1 VFGPAPCASVTE
13 NRAVPAG
20 TARFFFVPR
29 PPPVETS
36 VGFEIMTPGEKN
48 IVKCL
53 VAVAWADG
61 KVAAPESGVIEGL
74 LCGFDASPDEERE
87 LLEYAKFKRTLSA
100 DAPFKDLSREEREL
114 LLANA
119 ALLTHADGE
128 QSASETELLD
138 KLVSLLGFDEES
150 AGQILESVQ
159 DGALNLGSRALEPD
173 ESA

>member
-1 VFGPAPCASVTE
+1 
-13 NRAVPAG
+13 
-20 TARFFFVPR
+20 
-29 PPPVETS
+29 
-36 VGFEIMTPGEKN
+36 MTPGEKN

-74 LCGFDASPDEERE
+74 LCGFDASEDEERE
-87 LLEYAKFKRTLSA
+87 ILDYAKHKRTLSV
-100 DAPFKDLSREEREL
+100 DAPLQELTQEEREL

-128 QSASETELLD
+128 QSSSEKELLN
-138 KLVSLLGFDEES
+138 KLVSLLDFDEDEAS
-150 AGQILESVQ
+150 QIMDSVQ
-159 DGALNLGSRALEPD
+159 DGALNLGSRVLEPD

>member
-1 VFGPAPCASVTE
+1 
-13 NRAVPAG
+13 
-20 TARFFFVPR
+20 
-29 PPPVETS
+29 
-36 VGFEIMTPGEKN
+36 MTPGEKN

-74 LCGFDASPDEERE
+74 LCGFDASEDEERE
-87 LLEYAKFKRTLSA
+87 ILDYAKQKRTLSA
-100 DAPFKDLSREEREL
+100 DAPLKALSQEEREL

-128 QSASETELLD
+128 QSDPEKELLS
-138 KLVSLLGFDEES
+138 KLVTMLEFDEES
-150 AGQILESVQ
+150 AGEILDSVQ
-159 DGALNLGSRALEPD
+159 DGALSLGSRVLEPD

>member
-1 VFGPAPCASVTE
+1 
-13 NRAVPAG
+13 
-20 TARFFFVPR
+20 
-29 PPPVETS
+29 
-36 VGFEIMTPGEKN
+36 MTPGEKN

-74 LCGFDASPDEERE
+74 LCGFDASPEEERE
-87 LLEYAKFKRTLSA
+87 LLEYAKYKRTLSA
-100 DAPFKDLSREEREL
+100 DAPLKELTREEREL

-128 QSASETELLD
+128 QSETEAQLLN
-138 KLVSLLGFDEES
+138 KLVSLLEFDPKA

-159 DGALNLGSRALEPD
+159 DGALNLGSRALEAD
-173 ESA
+173 ETA

>member
-1 VFGPAPCASVTE
+1 
-13 NRAVPAG
+13 
-20 TARFFFVPR
+20 
-29 PPPVETS
+29 
-36 VGFEIMTPGEKN
+36 MTPGEKN

-74 LCGFDASPDEERE
+74 LCGFDASEDEEKE
-87 LLEYAKFKRTLSA
+87 LLDYAKHKRTLSA
-100 DAPFKDLSREEREL
+100 DAPLKDLTDEEREL

-128 QSASETELLD
+128 QSDSEKQLLD
-138 KLVSLLGFDEES
+138 KLVSLLGFDEDA

-159 DGALNLGSRALEPD
+159 DGALSLGSRALDPD

>member
-1 VFGPAPCASVTE
+1 
-13 NRAVPAG
+13 
-20 TARFFFVPR
+20 
-29 PPPVETS
+29 
-36 VGFEIMTPGEKN
+36 MTPGEKN

-74 LCGFDASPDEERE
+74 LCGFDASEDEERE
-87 LLEYAKFKRTLSA
+87 ILDYAKHRRTLSV
-100 DAPFKDLSREEREL
+100 DAPLKELSQEEREL

-128 QSASETELLD
+128 QSDSEKELLS
-138 KLVSLLGFDEES
+138 KLVTMLEFDEES
-150 AGQILESVQ
+150 AGEILDSVQ
-159 DGALNLGSRALEPD
+159 DGALSLGSRVLEPD

>member
-1 VFGPAPCASVTE
+1 
-13 NRAVPAG
+13 
-20 TARFFFVPR
+20 
-29 PPPVETS
+29 
-36 VGFEIMTPGEKN
+36 MTPGEKN

-74 LCGFDASPDEERE
+74 LCGFDASEDEERE
-87 LLEYAKFKRTLSA
+87 ILDYAKHKRTLND
-100 DAPFKDLSREEREL
+100 DAPLKELSQEEREL

-128 QSASETELLD
+128 QSESETELLN

-150 AGQILESVQ
+150 AGEILESVQ
-159 DGALNLGSRALEPD
+159 DGALSLGSGALDPD

>member
-1 VFGPAPCASVTE
+1 
-13 NRAVPAG
+13 
-20 TARFFFVPR
+20 
-29 PPPVETS
+29 
-36 VGFEIMTPGEKN
+36 MTPGEKN

-74 LCGFDASPDEERE
+74 LCGFDASAEEERE
-87 LLEYAKFKRTLSA
+87 LLDYAKHKRTLSA
-100 DAPFKDLSREEREL
+100 DAPFKELSREEREL

-119 ALLTHADGE
+119 ALLTHADGD
-128 QSASETELLD
+128 QSASEKELLN
-138 KLVSLLGFDEES
+138 KLVSLLEFDEEA

>member
-1 VFGPAPCASVTE
+1 
-13 NRAVPAG
+13 
-20 TARFFFVPR
+20 
-29 PPPVETS
+29 
-36 VGFEIMTPGEKN
+36 MTPGEKN

-74 LCGFDASPDEERE
+74 LCGFDATADEEQE
-87 LLEYAKFKRTLSA
+87 LLEYAKRKRTLSA
-100 DAPFKDLSREEREL
+100 DAPFNELSPEEREL

-128 QSASETELLD
+128 QSASEKELLD
-138 KLVSLLGFDEES
+138 KLVKLLDFDEE
-150 AGQILESVQ
+150 AAAQILESVQ
-159 DGALNLGSRALEPD
+159 DGALNLGSRVLEPD

>member
-1 VFGPAPCASVTE
+1 
-13 NRAVPAG
+13 
-20 TARFFFVPR
+20 
-29 PPPVETS
+29 
-36 VGFEIMTPGEKN
+36 MTPGEKN

-74 LCGFDASPDEERE
+74 LCGFDASADEERE
-87 LLEYAKFKRTLSA
+87 VLDYAKHKRTLSA
-100 DAPFKDLSREEREL
+100 DAPLQELSSEEREL

-128 QSASETELLD
+128 QSASEKELLN
-138 KLVSLLGFDEES
+138 KLVSLLEFDEES
-150 AGQILESVQ
+150 AGEILESVQ
-159 DGALNLGSRALEPD
+159 DGALTLGSRVLEPK

>member
-1 VFGPAPCASVTE
+1 
-13 NRAVPAG
+13 
-20 TARFFFVPR
+20 
-29 PPPVETS
+29 
-36 VGFEIMTPGEKN
+36 MTPGEKN

-74 LCGFDASPDEERE
+74 LCGFDASEEEERE
-87 LLEYAKFKRTLSA
+87 VLDYAKRKRTLSE
-100 DAPFKDLSREEREL
+100 DAPLKALSQDEREL

-128 QSASETELLD
+128 QTDAEKELLN
-138 KLVSLLGFDEES
+138 KLVTMLEFDEEC
-150 AGQILESVQ
+150 AGEILASVQ